1 MGAANR
7 YTTTEFLAS
16 VRRKAHIPPSQTAF
30 QDADLLA
37 LGDDEIEI
45 AVLPQIVSTREG
57 FYRTYQDLQLNSTNV
72 YDIPYRAIG
81 GALANVQIV
90 NGTQI
95 YQVDRSEE
103 NEQFSTVSSPTGYWS
118 CKIQGNQ
125 VVILPVITMGVV
137 RLHYL
142 QAPNLMVPVSAA
154 AQVTAINMTTKVL
167 TFAAMPT
174 TFTVA
179 SSFDCVADQPHF
191 GWRFIDMVPTAL
203 DATTVTFSSLPVDA
217 YGNSLIK
224 VGDWLALA
232 GQTPIPQV
240 PREFSPLVVQ
250 RTVLKYYEAQNYKDK
265 AALAE
270 KKLEQM
276 ETALF
281 KLINP
286 RISGSPKRIV
296 PDSNVIGGYRRWR
309 AWRAT

>member
-16 VRRKAHIPPSQTAF
+16 VRRKAHIPPSQVTF

-37 LGDDEIEI
+37 LANDELEVAI
-45 AVLPQIVSTREG
+45 LPQIVSTRENY
-57 FYRTYQDLQLNSTNV
+57 YRTSQDLVLNTTNV

-81 GALANVQIV
+81 AALTNVQIV

-95 YQVDRSEE
+95 YQVERSEE
-103 NEQFSTVSSPTGYWS
+103 NEQFSTVTSPTGYWS
-118 CKIQGNQ
+118 FNVIGNQ
-125 VVILPVITMGVV
+125 IKILPVITMGVV

-142 QAPNLMVPVSAA
+142 QVPNLLVPVASS
-154 AQVTAINMTTKVL
+154 AQVTAINQGTGVL
-167 TFAAMPT
+167 TFASMPA
-174 TFTVA
+174 TFTVT
-179 SSFDCVADQPHF
+179 SSFDCIADQPHF
-191 GWRFIDMVPTAL
+191 NWRFIDTVPTAL
-203 DATTVTFSSLPVDA
+203 TSTTVTFSALPTDV
-217 YGNSLIK
+217 YGNAAIK

-232 GQTPIPQV
+232 GQTPVPQV
-240 PREFSPLVVQ
+240 PREFSALLVQ
-250 RTVLKYYEAQNYKDK
+250 RTVVKYYEAQNYKDK

-270 KKLEQM
+270 KKLEEM
-276 ETALF
+276 ELKLF

-286 RISGSPKRIV
+286 RVAGSPKRIV